1 MESDKVQE
9 DSLSK
14 VNIIKP
20 KAVRRCKKS
29 KKLLKSSISSTS
41 SGSKKSSEIKIFD
54 GEETNF
60 ELDNININEI
70 DTDFFLYEQKNE
82 EEMCFNELNDLI
94 KAPKEIKKKNKSNK
108 IKRSQNPLKAE
119 LEMMQESYF
128 DELIQD
134 FQSFYKNQ
142 NQNNNS
148 TDEEEK

>member
-20 KAVRRCKKS
+20 KAVRRCKKT

-94 KAPKEIKKKNKSNK
+94 KAPKEIKKKSKSNK

-142 NQNNNS
+142 NQNNS

>member
-1 MESDKVQE
+1 MESDKVQK
-9 DSLSK
+9 DSFTK

-94 KAPKEIKKKNKSNK
+94 KAPKEIKKKSKSNK

-142 NQNNNS
+142 NQNNS

>member
-94 KAPKEIKKKNKSNK
+94 KAPKEIKKKSKSNK
-108 IKRSQNPLKAE
+108 IKRCQNPLKAE

-142 NQNNNS
+142 NQNNS

>member
-94 KAPKEIKKKNKSNK
+94 KAPKEIKKKSKSNK

-148 TDEEEK
+148 TDEDEK

>member
-1 MESDKVQE
+1 MLFRSVQE

-94 KAPKEIKKKNKSNK
+94 KAPKEIKKKSKSNK

-142 NQNNNS
+142 NQNNS

>member
-20 KAVRRCKKS
+20 KAVRRCKKT

-94 KAPKEIKKKNKSNK
+94 KAPKEIKKKSKSNK

>member
-20 KAVRRCKKS
+20 KAVRRCKKT

-94 KAPKEIKKKNKSNK
+94 KAPKEIKKKSKSNK
-108 IKRSQNPLKAE
+108 IKRSENPLKAE

-142 NQNNNS
+142 NQNNS